1 MPTITGLASLR
12 AALTDLP
19 PPDEA
24 ARGAAAARQDQLLK
38 PPGSL
43 GRLEEIVLHIAAWQG
58 RERPHVDNIRILI
71 FAGSHGVTRHGVS
84 AFPDSVNGQMLA
96 SFRAGYA
103 AIAQL
108 AKAFEADLCVVDCG
122 VERPTNDFTAEPA
135 LSEAAFLAAVETGMA
150 AVRGDED
157 LVVLGEMGIGNTTAA
172 AALSAGLFGGR
183 GEDWV
188 GPGTGL
194 DSAGLIRKA
203 RVVDIALGVHRPFL
217 SDPFEAARR
226 LGGRELAALLGATLA
241 ARLKRIPVLLDG
253 FITTAAV
260 APLYKAAGPDAL
272 SHVLAAH
279 VSGEPGHR
287 RLLATLGLDP
297 LLALSMRLG
306 EGSGA
311 ATALGLVRAALACH
325 NGMATFAEAGVADG
339 LDDPALSA

>member
-1 MPTITGLASLR
+1 MMSDLAALR
-12 AALTDLP
+12 AALENLP
-19 PPDEA
+19 KPDESARRA
-24 ARGAAAARQDQLLK
+24 ASERQGQLLK

-43 GRLEEIVLHIAAWQG
+43 GRLEEIALHLAAWQG
-58 RERPHVDNIRILI
+58 RERPRADIVRILI

-84 AFPDSVNGQMLA
+84 AFPDSVNAQMLA
-96 SFRAGYA
+96 SFRAGFA

-108 AKAFEADLCVVDCG
+108 AKAFGADLRVVDCG
-122 VERPTNDFTAEPA
+122 VDRPTNDFTAEPA
-135 LSEAAFLAAVETGMA
+135 LSETDFLAAAETGME

-157 LVVLGEMGIGNTTAA
+157 LVALGEMGIGNTTAA

-183 GEDWV
+183 GVDWV

-203 RVVDIALGVHRPFL
+203 RVVDMALGFHRPFL

-241 ARLKRIPVLLDG
+241 ARLKKIPVLLDG

-272 SHVLAAH
+272 AHVLAAH

-287 RLLATLGLDP
+287 RLLAALSLDP